1 MMRYAIYYAPARDS
15 LLHRLGSSWLGRD
28 AYTGEELEQP
38 DIIGIKA
45 MTSEPARYGLHA
57 TLKAPFRLKHGL
69 HAAAL
74 QEAVRTL
81 SLAQSSVKVS
91 NLILTAENDFLALV
105 PHQTQAPLYHL
116 AENCVRELDQCR
128 APLTSNEIARRQNG
142 CLTPQQNQHLL
153 AFGYPYVLDEF
164 KFHITLTNQ
173 LPTEKIDWLM
183 SRANQHFAPVIGQSL
198 TIDCLSIFEEI
209 ESALP
214 MTITKQFPLVLPQFA
229 KVAS

>member
-28 AYTGEELEQP
+28 AYTGEKLKQP
-38 DIIGIKA
+38 DIVGIKTI
-45 MTSEPARYGLHA
+45 TSEAAHYGLHA
-57 TLKAPFRLKHGL
+57 TLKAPFSLGDGL
-69 HAAAL
+69 HATAL
-74 QEAVRTL
+74 QEAVRTF
-81 SLAQSSVKVS
+81 SLVQSSVKVP
-91 NLILTAENDFLALV
+91 NLLLTAENGFLALV
-105 PHQTQAPLYHL
+105 PHKTQAPLYHL
-116 AENCVRELDQCR
+116 AENCVRNFDQYR
-128 APLTSNEIARRQNG
+128 APLTSNEIVRRQNVG
-142 CLTPQQNQHLL
+142 LTPQQNQHLL

-173 LPTEKIDWLM
+173 LPTKKIDWLM
-183 SRANQHFAPVIGQSL
+183 SRAHQYFAPVIGLSV

-229 KVAS
+229 KAAS

>member
-1 MMRYAIYYAPARDS
+1 MMRYAIYYAPTCDS

-38 DIIGIKA
+38 DIAGIKTI
-45 MTSEPARYGLHA
+45 TS
-57 TLKAPFRLKHGL
+57 LKAPFRLKEGV
-69 HAAAL
+69 HAAVL
-74 QEAVRTL
+74 HEAVRTL
-81 SLAQSSVKVS
+81 SLAQPSVEIS
-91 NLILTAENDFLALV
+91 NLLLTAVNGFLALV
-105 PHQTQAPLYHL
+105 PHKTQAQLYHL
-116 AENCVRELDQCR
+116 AENCVRNLDEYR

-142 CLTPQQNQHLL
+142 GLTPQQNQHLL

-183 SRANQHFAPVIGQSL
+183 SRAHQHFAPVIGQSL
-198 TIDCLSIFEEI
+198 TIDCLSIFEQI

-214 MTITKQFPLVLPQFA
+214 MTITKQFPLALSQFA
-229 KVAS
+229 KAAS